1 VRAARKVA
9 TKKSLHEIYDTP
21 VLWLSE
27 DDIER
32 LDLKSQIWVR
42 RLQAMRRRHN
52 ACRRHERVL
61 ISSKN
66 GWLSGKCRFCSMDM
80 SYQGGQ
86 PMRCE

>member
-1 VRAARKVA
+1 MRAARKVA
-9 TKKSLHEIYDTP
+9 TKKSMHEIYDTP

-32 LDLKSQIWVR
+32 LDEKSQTWVR

-52 ACRRHERVL
+52 ACRRHERIL

-66 GWLSGKCRFCSMDM
+66 GWLSGKCRLCGMDM
-80 SYQGGQ
+80 SWQGS
-86 PMRCE
+86 R